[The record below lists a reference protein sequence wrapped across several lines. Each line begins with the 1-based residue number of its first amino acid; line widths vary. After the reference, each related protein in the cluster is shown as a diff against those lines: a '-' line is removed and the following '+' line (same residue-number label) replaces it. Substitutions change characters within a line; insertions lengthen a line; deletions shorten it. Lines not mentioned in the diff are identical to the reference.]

1 MCIKKGLL
9 CMNIKQI
16 SIVPKTLIAAAA
28 ISTGA
33 YCASKIVSEPEE
45 KVEIVSNKATD
56 PLNTPVTAGT
66 LFTLGLF
73 GKKKNE
79 EEDEQALKEKQEAEA
94 AAKAGMPVEKY
105 RSLFQPTSKCDFMT
119 LHSFSDGYRYFN
131 TAREWLAQF
140 NSNGLNIRSVKTGF
154 KIMNAC
160 FEQYEKEN
168 IKIFEE
174 EDKAK
179 CKQLMAEVSESIDK
193 GEEPDYDKLSEII
206 VIYDRKR
213 LYPYI

>member
-1 MCIKKGLL
+1 
-9 CMNIKQI
+9 
-16 SIVPKTLIAAAA
+16 
-28 ISTGA
+28 
-33 YCASKIVSEPEE
+33 
-45 KVEIVSNKATD
+45 
-56 PLNTPVTAGT
+56 
-66 LFTLGLF
+66 
-73 GKKKNE
+73 
-79 EEDEQALKEKQEAEA
+79 
-94 AAKAGMPVEKY
+94 
-105 RSLFQPTSKCDFMT
+105 MT

-140 NSNGLNIRSVKTGF
+140 NSSGLNIRSVKTGF

-160 FEQYEKEN
+160 FKQYEKEN

-174 EDKAK
+174 EDKVK

-193 GEEPDYDKLSEII
+193 GEEPDYNKLSEII